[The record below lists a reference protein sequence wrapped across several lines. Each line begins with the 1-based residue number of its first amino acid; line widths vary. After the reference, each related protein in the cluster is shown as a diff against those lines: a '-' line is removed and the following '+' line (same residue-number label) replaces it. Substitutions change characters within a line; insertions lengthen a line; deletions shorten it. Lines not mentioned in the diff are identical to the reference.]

1 MNYPHSTGHDIR
13 SALALFEPAPDTLY
27 SLDYISQLLDL
38 SRRWIALC
46 ARHGL
51 IRPAFD
57 PLEAGWYFD
66 AAAIQTLRRIK
77 HLRAMHCLD
86 MFSIKL
92 VLDLL
97 REVETLREEVRFLRG
112 R

>member
-1 MNYPHSTGHDIR
+1 MNYPHSIGSDIG
-13 SALALFEPAPDTLY
+13 STLALFEPAPDTLY
-27 SLDYISQLLDL
+27 SLDYVSQLLDL

-51 IRPAFD
+51 IHPAFD
-57 PLEAGWYFD
+57 PLEEGWYFD
-66 AAAIQTLRRIK
+66 AAAIQTLRRIA
-77 HLRAMHCLD
+77 HMRAMHRLD
-86 MFSIKL
+86 LFGIKL

-97 REVETLREEVRFLRG
+97 REVETLRAEVRFLRG